1 MRIHRRRRQDHFCI
15 NRILLF
21 FPLFLQPLCRRRLSF
36 VSIYFHWLVPVLC
49 VNINHPVHASRQNTP
64 NGGKWAATENWAAKR
79 ETKNCTRNQHTKCCL
94 VFSAR
99 WIFRTMLD
107 ASLRARATRSVSIS
121 KGSMFAQSYT
131 HQQTVLILREGLFA
145 LFCFCFISKNLICVC
160 VCLHLARLPCSS
172 ERKGVFVSSLLMLAN
187 RHRQSESERAKEIKK
202 TVSSASFA
210 RLVFLSSISMFLVLK
225 MKQTNTHKHRFL
237 SRVVSCLVAAT
248 ANIYS
253 IFGVTNNN
261 IRK

>member
-1 MRIHRRRRQDHFCI
+1 MRVHSFIRNVICWWHKTSLIFLLLRLCVDSFRNLFFVYFENTLLRWVRVTCFTRSNSSGYWSLYQIIYWIQLQYIMRIHRRRRQDHFCI

-49 VNINHPVHASRQNTP
+49 VNINHLVHASRQNTP

-79 ETKNCTRNQHTKCCL
+79 ETKNCTRNQHTKCCS

-131 HQQTVLILREGLFA
+131 HTNQQFLFCARAFLRSFASA
-145 LFCFCFISKNLICVC
+145 LFQKI
-160 VCLHLARLPCSS
+160 
-172 ERKGVFVSSLLMLAN
+172 
-187 RHRQSESERAKEIKK
+187 
-202 TVSSASFA
+202 
-210 RLVFLSSISMFLVLK
+210 
-225 MKQTNTHKHRFL
+225 
-237 SRVVSCLVAAT
+237 
-248 ANIYS
+248 
-253 IFGVTNNN
+253 
-261 IRK
+261 